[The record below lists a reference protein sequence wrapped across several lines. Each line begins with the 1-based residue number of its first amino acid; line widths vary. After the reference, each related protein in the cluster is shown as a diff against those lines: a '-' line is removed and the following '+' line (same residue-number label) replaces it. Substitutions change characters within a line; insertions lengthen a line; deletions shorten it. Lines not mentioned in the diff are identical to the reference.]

1 MSPLAIGEL
10 WAVPTMLRLDA
21 IRSLSGFVGR
31 YFAEPH
37 VRQAFDFHSLF
48 IGGDPSRVPAIYT
61 ALTYLQV
68 AEGVWY
74 ADGGVHAV
82 VRSLASIVRRGGGT
96 IRTGEPVAAIETDR
110 GRVMG
115 VRTAG
120 GERLPADLVVSN
132 ADASMTR
139 TRLLDR
145 RERDA
150 LPWRLRRPSQTMSCF
165 LLFLGTTRTFPKL
178 HHHTLVV
185 GKDYHGFIRDVTRR
199 RRIPE
204 QLSLYLHAPSRT
216 EPAMA
221 TPGGESIYALLP
233 VPNLRSGDDW
243 GVRGPELRDRVV
255 RFLEQDFGLDGLEA
269 SIAVEHRFTPA
280 DFASELGAADGN
292 AFAIE
297 PTLLQSA
304 YFRQPNRDRTVGGL
318 YYVGAG
324 THPGGGIPGVLLTAE
339 VTGELIRADGI
350 AGRVARPGSA
360 VRGPGAASGSRPGS
374 AAA

>member
-1 MSPLAIGEL
+1 M
-10 WAVPTMLRLDA
+10 
-21 IRSLSGFVGR
+21 
-31 YFAEPH
+31 
-37 VRQAFDFHSLF
+37 
-48 IGGDPSRVPAIYT
+48 
-61 ALTYLQV
+61 
-68 AEGVWY
+68 
-74 ADGGVHAV
+74 
-82 VRSLASIVRRGGGT
+82 
-96 IRTGEPVAAIETDR
+96 AAIETAG
-110 GRVMG
+110 GRVTG
-115 VRTAG
+115 VRPVS
-120 GERLPADLVVSN
+120 GERIPAEVVVSN

-165 LLFLGTTRTFPKL
+165 LLFLGTARTFPKL
-178 HHHTLVV
+178 HHHTLIV
-185 GKDYHGFIRDVTRR
+185 GEDYRGFIRDVTRGR
-199 RRIPE
+199 GSRTH
-204 QLSLYLHAPSRT
+204 LSLYVHAPSRT

-221 TPGGESIYALLP
+221 VPGGESIYALLP

-243 GVRGPELRDRVV
+243 AVRGPELRDRVV
-255 RFLEQDFGLDGLEA
+255 RFLEHDFGLDGLEA

-280 DFASELGAADGN
+280 DFASQLGAADGN

-339 VTGELIRADGI
+339 VTGELIRADGRP
-350 AGRVARPGSA
+350 GRSPARPG
-360 VRGPGAASGSRPGS
+360 RGQRRVLQRGAEAE
-374 AAA
+374 AA